1 LLHGEDSVAVKE
13 KGKLTART
21 TVEEQQMKRH
31 KTADDIKQEGGEKF
45 IDLDK
50 GETSFKCTS
59 QDMSPRFAIR
69 GASMLGLIQQI
80 WVGPQ
85 ASSVREETKPNSDR
99 PDQMLQFTCGCV
111 ADPNP
116 VGKAIR
122 ELGTCV
128 ITQKGET
135 VVDTSFGDEEPV
147 AQV

>member
-1 LLHGEDSVAVKE
+1 MRRNSVFARSVARMTFKLRNSARKDNFHETQNFFVCKTHLKRFKVLQAVE

-69 GASMLGLIQQI
+69 LRSGSDSARLKKKFSL
-80 WVGPQ
+80 
-85 ASSVREETKPNSDR
+85 EEIS
-99 PDQMLQFTCGCV
+99 
-111 ADPNP
+111 
-116 VGKAIR
+116 
-122 ELGTCV
+122 
-128 ITQKGET
+128 
-135 VVDTSFGDEEPV
+135 
-147 AQV
+147 